1 MNEKNNKNNLWVF
14 FFFPPLMTFTIIDHL
29 WSAWSI
35 FIAGYTGQI
44 YWAIELNK

>member
-1 MNEKNNKNNLWVF
+1 MKKTTKTTYVWVF